1 MYAKIYRPR
10 PSAMTSGRAKTHH
23 WILEFDSAEP
33 RLIDPL
39 TGNAVSTDTREQVR
53 MTFDTLDEALSYCKA
68 NDIPHRVHGA
78 QSTKRIPR
86 SYADNFAFDRK
97 LPWTH

>member
-53 MTFDTLDEALSYCKA
+53 MTFDTLEEAVSYCKA
-68 NDIPHRVHGA
+68 NEIPHRVHGA
-78 QSTKRIPR
+78 QATKRIPR

>member
-53 MTFDTLDEALSYCKA
+53 MTFDTLDEAVSYCKA